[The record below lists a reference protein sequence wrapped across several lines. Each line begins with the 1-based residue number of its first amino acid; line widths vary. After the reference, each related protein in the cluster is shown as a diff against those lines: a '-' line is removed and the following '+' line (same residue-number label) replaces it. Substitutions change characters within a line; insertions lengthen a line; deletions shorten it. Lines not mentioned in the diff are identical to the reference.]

1 MVDPRE
7 LEGALDELAYKMASE
22 EGDEVFISNISNEM
36 NKIESTCTTACDSI
50 TFTFDFTRIDPR
62 YRNYIMQE
70 FLLNVYEHMSTWR
83 TNEQNR
89 RLSKR
94 GGLES

>member
-22 EGDEVFISNISNEM
+22 EGDEVLISNISKEM
-36 NKIESTCTTACDSI
+36 NKIESTCAIACDSI
-50 TFTFDFTRIDPR
+50 TLIFDFSRTDPR

-70 FLLNVYEHMSTWR
+70 FLLNAYEHM
-83 TNEQNR
+83 ED
-89 RLSKR
+89 
-94 GGLES
+94 